1 MIDKTQAL
9 AAWKKLDAIID
20 SLDWQGVFDEQ
31 ELREIE
37 EYMATMLQYMGG

>member
-1 MIDKTQAL
+1 MVDKVQAL
-9 AAWKKLDAIID
+9 AAWEKLDAIID

-37 EYMATMLQYMGG
+37 EYMTTMLQYIGG